1 MAERN
6 DTPHKIA
13 EILRAVIG
21 KTDKKYYTSAVIL
34 AAGSS
39 TRMGEG
45 QSKQFLELCGL
56 PVVARTVIEFEKSE
70 FIDEI
75 IIVAKEDEISKY
87 DGFAEAYGITKPF
100 KVIAGGETRQ
110 VSARNGVDAVNDK
123 SKFIAIHDAAR
134 CLITQEMISR
144 VCHSAYLHEA
154 AILAI
159 RAVDTVKIGDK
170 NAFVEETPERKLAW
184 QAQTPQVFKVNAFR
198 AAAYIARD
206 EKFEGTDDASLLEHI
221 RIPVKLIEGSRENI
235 KVTEPMDIYF
245 AEAILKARAD
255 EEARRA
261 ALEEQRRLE
270 EEKKKEEKKK

>member
-1 MAERN
+1 MAERT
-6 DTPHKIA
+6 DKPHKLA
-13 EILRAVIG
+13 EVLRAFVG
-21 KTDKKYYTSAVIL
+21 KTEKKYYTSAVIL

-39 TRMGEG
+39 TRMGDG
-45 QSKQFLELCGL
+45 QSKQFLELCGV
-56 PVVARTVIEFEKSE
+56 PVVARTIMEFNKSE

-75 IIVAKEDEISKY
+75 IVVAKEDEIGKY
-87 DGFAEAYGITKPF
+87 DGFADTYGIDKPF
-100 KVIAGGETRQ
+100 KVIAGGDTRQ

-134 CLITQEMISR
+134 CLITQEMIAR
-144 VCHSAYLHEA
+144 VCHSAYLHEC

-159 RAVDTVKIGDK
+159 RAIDTVKIGDK
-170 NAFVEETPERKLAW
+170 NAFVEETPDRKLAW

-235 KVTEPMDIYF
+235 KVTEPMDVYF

-255 EEARRA
+255 EEARLA
-261 ALEEQRRLE
+261 AIAEAA
-270 EEKKKEEKKK
+270 EKEKEEKKK

>member
-1 MAERN
+1 MAERT
-6 DTPHKIA
+6 DKPHKIA
-13 EILRAVIG
+13 EVLRAVIG

-39 TRMGEG
+39 TRMGER

-56 PVVARTVIEFEKSE
+56 PIVARTVIEFEKSE

-75 IIVAKEDEISKY
+75 IIVAKEEELEKY
-87 DGFAEAYGITKPF
+87 DGFAETYGITKPF
-100 KVIAGGETRQ
+100 KVIVGGETRQ
-110 VSARNGVDAVNDK
+110 ISARNGVDAVNDK

-134 CLITQEMISR
+134 CLITQEMIAR
-144 VCHSAYLHEA
+144 VCHSAYLHEC

-198 AAAYIARD
+198 AASYIARD

-235 KVTEPMDIYF
+235 KVTEPMDVYF
-245 AEAILKARAD
+245 AEAILKARAE
-255 EEARRA
+255 EEAKRA
-261 ALEEQRRLE
+261 AIAKAAQKEKEA
-270 EEKKKEEKKK
+270 KKK